1 MLVVGSGNVVLSLRE
16 LDWDHV
22 EAAYDHARRFDA
34 ATLDVL
40 AQDPGRAVSLQ
51 HHPDHRRCVPMAGHF
66 LPLLH
71 VAGLAAAAHRP
82 FDLLVDGFEH
92 GSLSMAAYTLAP

>member
-1 MLVVGSGNVVLSLRE
+1 M
-16 LDWDHV
+16 
-22 EAAYDHARRFDA
+22 
-34 ATLDVL
+34 
-40 AQDPGRAVSLQ
+40 P
-51 HHPDHRRCVPMAGHF
+51 GHF

-92 GSLSMAAYTLAP
+92 GSLSMAAYSLAP